1 MFSFE
6 DNVGFLTGGCNLERL
21 VWFFMGYIY
30 AVSKA
35 EGKPVDF
42 FIDFGRYAMDHMGV
56 RGGRGLGWQYYLE
69 QSTNSP
75 TEAVLEFYRLFHL
88 YHDEVLNDDKPDG

>member
-1 MFSFE
+1 MPSTTYKRIAEVMFSFE

-35 EGKPVDF
+35 EGKPVD
-42 FIDFGRYAMDHMGV
+42 D
-56 RGGRGLGWQYYLE
+56 L
-69 QSTNSP
+69 
-75 TEAVLEFYRLFHL
+75 
-88 YHDEVLNDDKPDG
+88 